1 MPPIVGVI
9 GVIGAQSATA
19 YRGALKVILHFAF
32 CILHFP
38 PPPSLIKSFP
48 FSALRFTFFYY
59 LCFVAKYDDIFLI
72 GSEAEFE
79 REALRLFRYQA
90 VYCKPYAEYVRL
102 LGIEPAEVM
111 RVEDIPMLPIEL
123 FKSHKLYCGDAEPQ
137 MVFTSS
143 ATTGMVQSKHYVADL
158 ALYERAFMEA
168 FRLFYGEPK
177 ECSIYALLPSY
188 LEREGSS
195 LVYMAERLIA
205 ESGGG
210 GFYLND
216 YDKLLRDMAHDPN
229 PKILLGVTYALLD
242 LAENYAPKFENTVVM
257 ETGGMKGRRKE
268 LPKSELHKILCSAF
282 GVERIHSEYG
292 MAELMSQA
300 YSFGEGVF
308 RTPKWM
314 KVLVRDVN
322 NPFARL
328 GAGRRGGLDIID
340 LANRYSCAFIA
351 TQDMGVCYADGSFRI
366 EGRISQSDIR
376 GCNLLVQ

>member
-1 MPPIVGVI
+1 M
-9 GVIGAQSATA
+9 A
-19 YRGALKVILHFAF
+19 R
-32 CILHFP
+32 
-38 PPPSLIKSFP
+38 
-48 FSALRFTFFYY
+48 
-59 LCFVAKYDDIFLI
+59 YDDIFLI
-72 GSEAEFE
+72 GSDAEFE
-79 REALRLFRYQA
+79 REALRLFCYQA
-90 VYCKPYAEYVRL
+90 EHCAPYAEYLRL
-102 LGIEPAEVM
+102 LGVEPSEVC
-111 RVEDIPMLPIEL
+111 RVEDIPMLPIEI
-123 FKSHKLYCGDAEPQ
+123 FKSHKVYCGEKEPQ

-143 ATTGMVQSKHYVADL
+143 ATTGMEQSRHYVADL
-158 ALYERAFMEA
+158 ALYERSFMEG
-168 FRLFYGEPK
+168 FRCFYGDAK

-195 LVYMAERLIA
+195 LVYMAECLIA

-216 YDKLLRDMAHDPN
+216 YEKLLRDMACDDN

-242 LAENYAPKFENTVVM
+242 LAENYAPKLENTVVM

-268 LPKSELHKILCSAF
+268 LPKSELHKILCAAF

-300 YSFGEGVF
+300 YSFGEGLF
-308 RTPKWM
+308 RAPRWV

-328 GAGRRGGLDIID
+328 AAGRRGGLDIID
-340 LANRYSCAFIA
+340 LANRDSCAFIA
-351 TQDMGVCYADGSFRI
+351 TQDMGIRYADGSFRI
-366 EGRISQSDIR
+366 EGRIAHSDIR